1 MKVLN
6 AVASSDG
13 VGVSGRVSYGV
24 LEYGF
29 AVEMESVFCADHN
42 WCCMILS
49 SYVDLIN
56 RPGLERP
63 WRKVRMT

>member
-29 AVEMESVFCADHN
+29 AVKMESGGVRTSHACFMCCTVF
-42 WCCMILS
+42 
-49 SYVDLIN
+49 
-56 RPGLERP
+56 E
-63 WRKVRMT
+63 

>member
-1 MKVLN
+1 VGFKKNLRFAGMALN

-29 AVEMESVFCADHN
+29 AVKMG
-42 WCCMILS
+42 I
-49 SYVDLIN
+49 
-56 RPGLERP
+56 R
-63 WRKVRMT
+63 

>member
-29 AVEMESVFCADHN
+29 AVEMESVFCAV
-42 WCCMILS
+42 I
-49 SYVDLIN
+49 
-56 RPGLERP
+56 
-63 WRKVRMT
+63 

>member
-29 AVEMESVFCADHN
+29 AVEMESVFCA
-42 WCCMILS
+42 